1 MRQGTQSAKF
11 MQAMIVFLSTGGV
24 IFWVAIEMRKPAGSG
39 DLKVEVA
46 DLRSNVSEAMKIIE
60 VAAAGRLTARFFQT
74 ETSML
79 QEKLAKTAKT
89 LGSAKPEPG
98 FESKFAQARE
108 LAESAKTELGGLSSS
123 FGDKSAM
130 AEARAKLEEIFRE
143 ASSLL
148 GAVPLLVITHGGKT

>member
-1 MRQGTQSAKF
+1 VKAEMRQVTQSVKF
-11 MQAMIVFLSTGGV
+11 MQAMIVLLITGGV
-24 IFWVAIEMRKPAGSG
+24 IFWAAIEMGKPAGG
-39 DLKVEVA
+39 KYLKVEVA

-79 QEKLAKTAKT
+79 QERLAKTAKT

-98 FESKFAQARE
+98 FESKFAQARD
-108 LAESAKTELGGLSSS
+108 LAESAKTELGGLSTS

-130 AEARAKLEEIFRE
+130 AEAQAKLAEIFGQAVTLE
-143 ASSLL
+143 KSLEQ
-148 GAVPLLVITHGGKT
+148 

>member
-1 MRQGTQSAKF
+1 MRQVTQSAKF
-11 MQAMIVFLSTGGV
+11 MQAAIVLLITGGV
-24 IFWVAIEMRKPAGSG
+24 IFWVAIEMGKPAGIE

-79 QEKLAKTAKT
+79 QEKLSKTAKT

-98 FESKFAQARE
+98 FESEFGQARG
-108 LAESAKTELGGLSSS
+108 LAESAKTKLGGLPSS
-123 FGDKSAM
+123 FGDESAM
-130 AEARAKLEEIFRE
+130 AAVKAKLAEIFGE
-143 ASSLL
+143 ALALEKSLE
-148 GAVPLLVITHGGKT
+148 K

>member
-1 MRQGTQSAKF
+1 MKAEMRQVTQSVKF
-11 MQAMIVFLSTGGV
+11 MQAMIVLLIIGGV
-24 IFWVAIEMRKPAGSG
+24 IIWVAIEMGKPAGG
-39 DLKVEVA
+39 EYLKVEVA

-79 QEKLAKTAKT
+79 QEKLAETTKA

-108 LAESAKTELGGLSSS
+108 LAENAKTELGGLSSS
-123 FGDKSAM
+123 FGDNSAM
-130 AEARAKLEEIFRE
+130 AESQAKLAEIFGE
-143 ASSLL
+143 AKELEKSLE
-148 GAVPLLVITHGGKT
+148 K